1 MQLIKL
7 DATAST
13 NLYLKE
19 LLVNGFTADYTVV
32 WAKNQT
38 KGRGQMGNQWLVEPG
53 KNLTFSVLRSGLAL
67 APEDFFYLN
76 AIVSLSIVDVLK
88 SMTIVPVTVKW
99 PNDIMA
105 GNKKICGILTEN
117 QFKGPVIDKSI
128 MGIGLNVNQT
138 NFGEMS
144 NVTSLKTLVGTD
156 FNLEIILGELIKA
169 VKRRFLEYP
178 KENYLALLKVYEQQL
193 FRINKVS
200 AFEDGEGK
208 ISNAM
213 ILGVARSGK
222 LKLLKE
228 DESEIQIA
236 FKELRLLY

>member
-19 LLVNGFTADYTVV
+19 LLAAGITEDYTVV

-53 KNLTFSVLRSGLAL
+53 KNLTFSVLKSGLDL

-76 AIVSLSIVDVLK
+76 IVVSLAIVDVLR
-88 SMTIVPVTVKW
+88 SMTIVPITVKW

-117 QFKGPVIDKSI
+117 QFKGAVIDKSI
-128 MGIGLNVNQT
+128 MGIGLNVNQSY
-138 NFGEMS
+138 FEGMS
-144 NVTSLKTLVGTD
+144 NVTSLKKLVGSD
-156 FNLEIILGELIKA
+156 FKLEVILAELVKA
-169 VKRRFLEYP
+169 LKSKFLECP
-178 KENYLALLKVYEQQL
+178 KQNYLALLKIYEQQL

-200 AFEDGEGK
+200 AFEDGKGE

-228 DESEIQIA
+228 DESIIQIA
-236 FKELRLLY
+236 FKELKLLY

>member
-117 QFKGPVIDKSI
+117 QFKGPIIDKSI

-138 NFGEMS
+138 NFGDMS

-169 VKRRFLEYP
+169 VKKRFLEYP
-178 KENYLALLKVYEQQL
+178 KKNYLALLKVYEQQL

-200 AFEDGEGK
+200 AFEDGERK

>member
-117 QFKGPVIDKSI
+117 QFKGAVIDKSI
-128 MGIGLNVNQT
+128 MGIGLNVNQSY
-138 NFGEMS
+138 FEGMS
-144 NVTSLKTLVGTD
+144 NVTSLKKLVGTD
-156 FNLEIILGELIKA
+156 FNLEVILAELVKA
-169 VKRRFLEYP
+169 LKSKFLEYP
-178 KENYLALLKVYEQQL
+178 KQNYLALLKVYEQQL

-200 AFEDGEGK
+200 AFEDGKGE
-208 ISNAM
+208 IINAM

-228 DESEIQIA
+228 DESIIQIA
-236 FKELRLLY
+236 FKELKLLY